1 MHRAGVHEA
10 LTPTWADNKPPA
22 FHCEPAPNVIGG
34 DRGGLKAERR
44 NVDQPVRLTPVRVH
58 RILPHSTVIVTTS
71 GNRLGGDT
79 RTVAM
84 SNISRGGAGG
94 ERVSSV
100 RKEAGPG
107 AGWRI
112 LARRTW
118 HSHSSATGQNPVRP
132 FHSVNRGSDT
142 AGAKCSSRLSPPDP
156 AARQVFRLDDQ
167 SVARGSYS
175 WIVGVTTP
183 TTTNRR
189 TAPRPALRRWPRG
202 VPSGRKLR
210 DSSSCRT
217 ASRRPRCCCG
227 QYSTCR
233 LSRCRNG
240 HISSVPPLSAGH
252 LPTPL
257 FNESAPEGL
266 PSRGCPSGED
276 RGECHPTL
284 TPESPDCST
293 GCHGGP
299 PPQPGTSGRV
309 ENPPGLRESQ
319 GQSILRRCNP
329 DSESRCDQ
337 RWVLSQSWQ

>member
-44 NVDQPVRLTPVRVH
+44 NVDQPVRLTPVHVH

-142 AGAKCSSRLSPPDP
+142 AGAKCSSRLSPRTRQHARSSASTISLSP
-156 AARQVFRLDDQ
+156 AVLTLGSWVSLRRQPQ
-167 SVARGSYS
+167 
-175 WIVGVTTP
+175 IVGPLRDQLFVGGLGVC
-183 TTTNRR
+183 
-189 TAPRPALRRWPRG
+189 PAVG
-202 VPSGRKLR
+202 SFR

>member
-44 NVDQPVRLTPVRVH
+44 NVDQPVRLTPVHVH

-167 SVARGSYS
+167 SVARGC
-175 WIVGVTTP
+175 
-183 TTTNRR
+183 
-189 TAPRPALRRWPRG
+189 LLLDRG
-202 VPSGRKLR
+202 CHYADNHKSSDRSATSSSSVASGCAQRYAR

-227 QYSTCR
+227 QYSACR

-299 PPQPGTSGRV
+299 PPQPGTSGRGV
-309 ENPPGLRESQ
+309 S
-319 GQSILRRCNP
+319 
-329 DSESRCDQ
+329 
-337 RWVLSQSWQ
+337 